1 MLLDVLH
8 LREVKLQLLLSDRL
22 TLLLGLIT
30 SHLSDNLNLLSNA
43 CSGCPGS
50 LILTVP
56 RGVLLPLDL
65 LLLLLLLNESLIILS
80 EHLLLLSQVPLISYL
95 VSDLMLYLF
104 QLPPLGTEL
113 LLDFDGDALFLNSS
127 QLLIFVVQ
135 IVKHHTDSLI
145 HNHIIF

>member
-1 MLLDVLH
+1 VLLDVLH
-8 LREVKLQLLLSDRL
+8 LREVKLQFFLSDRL
-22 TLLLGLIT
+22 ALLLGLIT

-56 RGVLLPLDL
+56 RGILLPLDL